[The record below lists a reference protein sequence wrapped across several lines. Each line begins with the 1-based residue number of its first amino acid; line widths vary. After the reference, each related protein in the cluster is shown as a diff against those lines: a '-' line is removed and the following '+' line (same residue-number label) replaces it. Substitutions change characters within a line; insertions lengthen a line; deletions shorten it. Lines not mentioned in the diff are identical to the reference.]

1 MKATFVA
8 TFSDGETVRMRTYCP
23 HGLDWERGKRLAG
36 HAWQTRS
43 WQKRVNPEVKH
54 LKLSYPDCPDW
65 ERDQENK
72 ATRREL
78 LERFCEGLAE
88 VPTPEISDYH
98 FEVDG
103 AVFHESEQEAG

>member
-1 MKATFVA
+1 MANPLLA
-8 TFSDGETVRMRTYCP
+8 ET
-23 HGLDWERGKRLAG
+23 GQSRGKASE
-36 HAWQTRS
+36 TI
-43 WQKRVNPEVKH
+43 
-54 LKLSYPDCPDW
+54 LSGLSG